1 MMTMDR
7 VIKAQEFRDIRSRS
21 RLTNRQLA
29 KTLGVSV
36 STISNWLRDG
46 VVGHAEADVEEKL
59 GIYMR
64 QESPDRP
71 LRVYTDVELLAELWQ
86 RMDEY
91 KRQQDGRNPGM
102 PPHIADFTGRIGER
116 PRRGDSSD
124 DELGGH
130 PKG

>member
-1 MMTMDR
+1 MIKMDR

-46 VVGHAEADVEEKL
+46 VVGKAEADVEEKL
-59 GIYMR
+59 GMYMR

-71 LRVYTDVELLAELWQ
+71 LRAYTDVELLAELWQ

-91 KRQQDGRNPGM
+91 KQKS
-102 PPHIADFTGRIGER
+102 TGRRQSGDFLGQIGNR
-116 PRRGDSSD
+116 PAPGSSPPPPVVD
-124 DELGGH
+124 DDADDRD
-130 PKG
+130 